1 MNENKIKLIGAGIG
15 ALAGFGL
22 VSIGLSSKRRK
33 KIPLSKTVPVIN
45 KQRSVV
51 NNKELSRKEAE
62 EILHKWLYSAAK
74 TIRLYSSHEYEI
86 MLSNKLDEMLNNKKV
101 QFDDVR
107 KLYETKSHL
116 GYGDD
121 VLAFFDPFLD
131 TVTNQPR
138 NIIVIDISNSIKYGY
153 WEFVDTVAHEAWHA
167 VQQEF
172 GLIKVDSNNKATFI
186 PNLNRLEED
195 ARQMASGLL
204 AKCKKAA

>member
-1 MNENKIKLIGAGIG
+1 MNENKIKFIGAGIG

-22 VSIGLSSKRRK
+22 VSIGLSSKHRK

-45 KQRSVV
+45 KQSPVV
-51 NNKELSRKEAE
+51 NNKELSRKEADDV
-62 EILHKWLYSAAK
+62 LHEWLYSAANE
-74 TIRLYSSHEYEI
+74 IRLCASSKYEI
-86 MLSNKLDEMLNNKKV
+86 MLSNKLDEMLNSKKV

-107 KLYETKSHL
+107 KRYETKSHL
-116 GYGDD
+116 GHGDNIF
-121 VLAFFDPFLD
+121 AFFDPFLN

-204 AKCKKAA
+204 AKCKKVA